1 MGKTP
6 QRVAFS
12 PPPRLIAMSQ
22 PKPSQSPARLVFE
35 PDAEAVYTL
44 AVVVRLTGLATETIL
59 HYQAHGLI
67 RPVAARG
74 RGARR
79 FDDDAL
85 RTLRRI
91 EHLRAHYAMNLR
103 GLKLTLGLLEE
114 VERLRAD
121 LRAR

>member
-1 MGKTP
+1 
-6 QRVAFS
+6 
-12 PPPRLIAMSQ
+12 MSQ
-22 PKPSQSPARLVFE
+22 PKKSKSSAPLVFE
-35 PDAEAVYTL
+35 PEPNTAYTL
-44 AVVVRLTGLATETIL
+44 DVVVRLTGIASETIL
-59 HYQAHGLI
+59 HYQEHGLI
-67 RPVAARG
+67 APPAAKG

-79 FDDDAL
+79 FDDEAL

-121 LRAR
+121 LRRKGLKG